1 MGEQQV
7 EEALDLWEEIRSR
20 RTRSREV
27 RRTLLSPFPQGL
39 HLRHQVREYLPFP
52 IVILA
57 QRLLSLLGFQR
68 LGERAD
74 EGRALLI
81 RVIPDEEVDQLLD
94 LVVDD

>member
-39 HLRHQVREYLPFP
+39 HLRHQVRKDLPFP

-57 QRLLSLLGFQR
+57 ERLLALLSFER
-68 LGERAD
+68 LGERAN
-74 EGRALLI
+74 EGRALLV
-81 RVIPDEEVDQLLD
+81 RVIPHEEVDQLLD
-94 LVVDD
+94 LVLDD